1 MIRNPI
7 VSTQNEP
14 TIQSLAEGQQRL
26 SEGLQNLTDLVRDFI
41 DEQHHFNEQVGQRLE
56 SMQDALD
63 EQSRFIGEQ
72 RQFNEQVGQRLES
85 MQDAIGEHSRFM
97 GEQRQFNER
106 VERRLETM
114 HNDMAEIKG
123 GHARTE
129 TVRRAEVIAGA
140 MGLIFD
146 RALSAGELED
156 MVRESSVEGL
166 SRDELD
172 SFTKADLVI
181 KVRDGDRFTSYIAV
195 EISYTA
201 DQRDIERAQRNAELL
216 TRFTGR
222 PSRAV
227 VASVRNDPVVNSLVN
242 SGYINWYQ
250 IPLRDL
256 HVA

>member
-1 MIRNPI
+1 M
-7 VSTQNEP
+7 
-14 TIQSLAEGQQRL
+14 
-26 SEGLQNLTDLVRDFI
+26 
-41 DEQHHFNEQVGQRLE
+41 
-56 SMQDALD
+56 
-63 EQSRFIGEQ
+63 
-72 RQFNEQVGQRLES
+72 
-85 MQDAIGEHSRFM
+85 
-97 GEQRQFNER
+97 
-106 VERRLETM
+106 
-114 HNDMAEIKG
+114 
-123 GHARTE
+123 
-129 TVRRAEVIAGA
+129 
-140 MGLIFD
+140 
-146 RALSAGELED
+146 
-156 MVRESSVEGL
+156 
-166 SRDELD
+166 D

-242 SGYINWYQ
+242 SGYVNWYQ

>member
-1 MIRNPI
+1 M
-7 VSTQNEP
+7 STQNEP
-14 TIQSLAEGQQRL
+14 TIQNLAEGQQRL

-41 DEQHHFNEQVGQRLE
+41 DEQRRVN
-56 SMQDALD
+56 D
-63 EQSRFIGEQ
+63 EQRRVNDEQ
-72 RQFNEQVGQRLES
+72 RQFNQ
-85 MQDAIGEHSRFM
+85 
-97 GEQRQFNER
+97 R

-114 HNDMAEIKG
+114 HNDIAEIKG

-129 TVRRAEVIAGA
+129 TVRRPEVIAGA

-156 MVRESSVEGL
+156 MVRENSVDGIP
-166 SRDELD
+166 RNELE

-181 KVRDGDRFTSYIAV
+181 KARDGDRFTNYIAV

-201 DQRDIERAQRNAELL
+201 DQRDTERAERNAELL

>member
-1 MIRNPI
+1 M
-7 VSTQNEP
+7 TTGNEP
-14 TIQSLAEGQQRL
+14 TIQSLAQGQATL
-26 SEGLQNLTDLVRDFI
+26 ASLLTGFI
-41 DEQHHFNEQVGQRLE
+41 E
-56 SMQDALD
+56 
-63 EQSRFIGEQ
+63 EQ
-72 RQFNEQVGQRLES
+72 RQFNQ
-85 MQDAIGEHSRFM
+85 
-97 GEQRQFNER
+97 R

-140 MGLIFD
+140 MGLIFE

-156 MVRESSVEGL
+156 MVRENSVEGL
-166 SRDELD
+166 SRNELD

-195 EISYTA
+195 EISYTT

-242 SGYINWYQ
+242 SGYIHWCQ

-256 HVA
+256 HVT